1 MDDFT
6 EALVGEDLL
15 YSLPQLGCKMPPF
28 EGLCTKVLHVPS
40 AYENS
45 TTPGHHSRWCRGL
58 IPGPGPGAVGLNSC
72 TLDISTSLM
81 DPPAGKRLV
90 NFSLTHSI
98 SRSIHPFAISCRG
111 RVAAR
116 FSRESK
122 EWSAREIASHSGSK
136 VSLGGCSE
144 FSEGIVMI

>member
-1 MDDFT
+1 M
-6 EALVGEDLL
+6 EEDLL
-15 YSLPQLGCKMPPF
+15 CSLHQLGCKTPPF
-28 EGLCTKVLHVPS
+28 GGLCTRVLHVPS
-40 AYENS
+40 AHGNG
-45 TTPGHHSRWCRGL
+45 TIGRHSRCCLGL
-58 IPGPGPGAVGLNSC
+58 ISEPGPGAVGLNSC

-98 SRSIHPFAISCRG
+98 SRSIHPFAISTRG

-136 VSLGGCSE
+136 VNLGGCSE
-144 FSEGIVMI
+144 FSEEIVMI

>member
-1 MDDFT
+1 M
-6 EALVGEDLL
+6 GEDLL
-15 YSLPQLGCKMPPF
+15 YSLHQLGCNTPPF
-28 EGLCTKVLHVPS
+28 GGLCTRMLHVPS
-40 AYENS
+40 ADGDS
-45 TTPGHHSRWCRGL
+45 ATSGHHSRCCLGL

-98 SRSIHPFAISCRG
+98 SRSTHPFAISGRG
-111 RVAAR
+111 RLAAR

-136 VSLGGCSE
+136 VSLGGCSV

>member
-1 MDDFT
+1 M
-6 EALVGEDLL
+6 GEDLL
-15 YSLPQLGCKMPPF
+15 YSLHQLGCKTPPF
-28 EGLCTKVLHVPS
+28 GGLCTRVLHVPS
-40 AYENS
+40 ADGDRATSE
-45 TTPGHHSRWCRGL
+45 HHSRCCLGL

-81 DPPAGKRLV
+81 DPPSGTRLV

-98 SRSIHPFAISCRG
+98 SRSIHSFAISSRG

-136 VSLGGCSE
+136 VSLGGCSV